1 MKLLEMETI
10 YQAGRHKLDN
20 YADIRNELNLANGT
34 DSRSKSS
41 YKFFIKSIYN

>member
-1 MKLLEMETI
+1 MVLFMKLLEMETI

-20 YADIRNELNLANGT
+20 YADIRNELNLANG

-41 YKFFIKSIYN
+41 